1 MDSTNHAI
9 VGFGENVGTLKF
21 GVDFDNERV
30 PECVQSVEV
39 QGIGLLV
46 GFRRFWSRSRI

>member
-21 GVDFDNERV
+21 GVDFDN
-30 PECVQSVEV
+30 
-39 QGIGLLV
+39 GGLV
-46 GFRRFWSRSRI
+46 V